1 MNQYDIRKQ
10 IQRENRNKLFSE
22 IGLVLFLIV
31 IIVTIIF
38 AGKLPNP
45 LRVLTT
51 GDGKEIVEEYKKGLD
66 YVKVKNASLEF
77 TGYYKEDKDG
87 NVRYNCYSA
96 LLGDEKFFVFVPVSR
111 TGDDPAELLTD
122 YSFTARLHTDTNLLS
137 AVAEDYDMTLEEWN
151 DTNIIS
157 TIVLDEANLDRTRML
172 VIWGALLCVIAL
184 CAIYLVISYLHLK
197 DIYAREEV
205 KYLSRYGDVR
215 QVLDDINKEVNNNL
229 VFDSIPIKITRNYFI
244 AFTNGKILLEK
255 RKQISEVK
263 LVSKV
268 KKAYGLVK
276 LGYENFLQIIEDDVT
291 IFEVPIVSE
300 VEAKEIMNIMQ

>member
-1 MNQYDIRKQ
+1 
-10 IQRENRNKLFSE
+10 
-22 IGLVLFLIV
+22 
-31 IIVTIIF
+31 
-38 AGKLPNP
+38 
-45 LRVLTT
+45 
-51 GDGKEIVEEYKKGLD
+51 
-66 YVKVKNASLEF
+66 
-77 TGYYKEDKDG
+77 
-87 NVRYNCYSA
+87 
-96 LLGDEKFFVFVPVSR
+96 
-111 TGDDPAELLTD
+111 
-122 YSFTARLHTDTNLLS
+122 
-137 AVAEDYDMTLEEWN
+137 MTLEEWN